1 MLSLARKDQAIHAQK
16 AIALPVGD
24 ALLLRK
30 PLALP
35 LQKNCI
41 QQEPQMKPPPGTQE
55 HAKRF
60 REPAH
65 DKNLRINF
73 ESDRGFR
80 FSGMQH
86 MPGAVPSRSATHAWG
101 WSAHAWGRRVL
112 ECNAFLGPPL
122 PGVQQTHALGFRCL
136 ECNTR
141 LGPSLAGVQHTSEI
155 SWSATHA
162 WGLRL
167 VGNKCLGQLPGV
179 QQGLLLNRLFR
190 SGLQGGLEVEALR
203 PSTKPSGWAW
213 ASKGALEP
221 PSTKPLGFDFPKS
234 LRSERL

>member
-16 AIALPVGD
+16 AIVLPVGD

-122 PGVQQTHALGFRCL
+122 PGVQHMPWAV
-136 ECNTR
+136 
-141 LGPSLAGVQHTSEI
+141 AA
-155 SWSATHA
+155 WSATHA
-162 WGLRL
+162 WGRRL
-167 VGNKCLGQLPGV
+167 LECNTRLKPPGV
-179 QQGLLLNRLFR
+179 QHMPGAVVSWATNAWGSFLECNR
-190 SGLQGGLEVEALR
+190 GCC
-203 PSTKPSGWAW
+203 
-213 ASKGALEP
+213 
-221 PSTKPLGFDFPKS
+221 
-234 LRSERL
+234 